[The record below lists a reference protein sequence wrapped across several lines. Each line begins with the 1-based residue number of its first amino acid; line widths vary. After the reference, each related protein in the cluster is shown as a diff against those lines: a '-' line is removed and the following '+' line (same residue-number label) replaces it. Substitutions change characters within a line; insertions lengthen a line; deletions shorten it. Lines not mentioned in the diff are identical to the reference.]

1 MFSYLHGRRPNA
13 RRNIPSSGSASQQP
27 ARQIHQPT
35 GSLEYEEEVR
45 HWKQEEDGGISERKE
60 STASNPYVLPPIPRV
75 ASQHEPSRF
84 EVRWPPESTSNS
96 TPETIMQGEKDG
108 EEHSLV
114 GHSYACGHRTNQ
126 MEHLRQSSLVESGR
140 QKSYSN
146 PAEAQSSACC
156 AKSNQ
161 LSTQTELS
169 VRRVVT
175 PSESTATLQSPR
187 IFFAES
193 TSSHS
198 EHPPR
203 HTRTKLNLLNPMSLL
218 ARRRSAQ
225 TSTQA
230 SEYLPPSKHS
240 PNLSTPRDDYDPRI
254 RGTGVHDFSA
264 PRRRPTPLNTGASNT
279 AVQSMANTMTLQDLD
294 PHRLSHSPARA
305 EKEHTPVFKEQ
316 FEFEKEPW
324 RFVGDERKDQQTRS
338 IMNHMHTRT
347 FPDHELSSLPAFAR
361 NLPGN
366 VSTGL
371 RTTGPGFVSV
381 SNLPL
386 EGVLED
392 TPLNSS
398 LPNTPQKPSPPTSP
412 PKSRSRATSITD
424 PSYQSTA
431 GPKRFASNASRFSFD
446 LAGVGSAAQEKLLE
460 DKHRQQAAQRAR
472 SSTLSGLSISGLS
485 TGDNDD
491 FDYDNMDEL
500 EELEERIP
508 GVNADIDD
516 EPSPSLDRSKHSPS
530 LRSPAASIASTSYTS
545 IDSPREMLHL
555 SAITLPNTLCNE
567 TKLSSV
573 HDHYNEAGRQKSL
586 VRYKLNDSVPHP
598 NLRPSRAS
606 DQAPVSKMHIPYDE
620 NDFYFDD
627 GVIDD
632 LEEEPDSIFDES
644 IFDDETN
651 RVYGIPIRDLPKG
664 VRIDDSGAHS
674 QEPADEGEPSR
685 GLPYIKPPR
694 TLADMLEFRNTDNG
708 NSSPLSP
715 SYDQSAG
722 LTQNNLT
729 AYHDALAQATMQA
742 AETGKFVRRTSDVEA
757 DQPSPSSEPL
767 RKVTFDENS
776 KDRGST
782 ETPTLVFDTG
792 EFSFDENLE
801 DDSIIA
807 AANAEALENDEEGF
821 YGQEFGFY
829 ARADKSG
836 SAEYANGGY
845 FGPVGADGLRR
856 SHSGRADFQEPSLTP
871 ITERSEWS
879 NRNSMVSYPQS
890 LPAPGLAQLVDNPS
904 YDEESMTLS
913 ALMKLRRGVFGGS
926 NVSLPS
932 SSDSPKSGSPHPNHP
947 LISSFTPGGILA
959 NEYPSSIRASSSHGL
974 INEHNIEMSPPAS
987 PTLMLQTMGFPQAE
1001 RPDSS
1006 PKRRHA
1012 VRGHSRNNST
1022 GESVSYVKE
1031 VDDDGAGRWIL
1042 ERRRTMESG
1051 QVEILGRQVVEGG
1064 I

>member
-1 MFSYLHGRRPNA
+1 MFSYLHGRRPNV
-13 RRNIPSSGSASQQP
+13 RRNTPSSGSASQQP
-27 ARQIHQPT
+27 VRRIHEPT
-35 GSLEYEEEVR
+35 SSSEYEEEVR
-45 HWKQEEDGGISERKE
+45 HWKKEGDSAFAERKE
-60 STASNPYVLPPIPRV
+60 STTSNPYVLPPIPRV

-84 EVRWPPESTSNS
+84 EVRWPLESTSNS
-96 TPETIMQGEKDG
+96 MAESMTQGEKYG
-108 EEHSLV
+108 EESPLE
-114 GHSYACGHRTNQ
+114 GHSYTCGHSTNQ
-126 MEHLRQSSLVESGR
+126 TEHLPQSSSVENGW
-140 QKSYSN
+140 QKSYTN
-146 PAEAQSSACC
+146 PAEAQASACC
-156 AKSNQ
+156 VKSNQ
-161 LSTQTELS
+161 LSPQSILS
-169 VRRVVT
+169 VRTVVT
-175 PSESTATLQSPR
+175 PSESTASLQSPK
-187 IFFAES
+187 ILLTES

-203 HTRTKLNLLNPMSLL
+203 HARTKLNLLNPMSLL

-240 PNLSTPRDDYDPRI
+240 PILSTPRDDYDPRI

-264 PRRRPTPLNTGASNT
+264 PRRKPTPSSTGDSNT
-279 AVQSMANTMTLQDLD
+279 AAQSMANTITFQDLD
-294 PHRLSHSPARA
+294 PHRFSHSPARA

-338 IMNHMHTRT
+338 IMNHMHART

-366 VSTGL
+366 VSCGL
-371 RTTGPGFVSV
+371 RTTGSEFVCAP
-381 SNLPL
+381 NLPL
-386 EGVLED
+386 EEVLED
-392 TPLNSS
+392 TPLNTSPSS
-398 LPNTPQKPSPPTSP
+398 TPQKPSPPKSP

-460 DKHRQQAAQRAR
+460 DRHRQQAAQRAR

-516 EPSPSLDRSKHSPS
+516 EPSPSLDRSKHSSP
-530 LRSPAASIASTSYTS
+530 LRSPVASIASTSYTS
-545 IDSPREMLHL
+545 IDSPRDVPHL
-555 SAITLPNTLCNE
+555 SATTLPNTSYSE

-573 HDHYNEAGRQKSL
+573 HDHRNEAGRQKSL
-586 VRYKLNDSVPHP
+586 VRYELKDSVPHP
-598 NLRPSRAS
+598 GLRLNMAS
-606 DQAPVSKMHIPYDE
+606 DQAPVSKMIIPYDE

-632 LEEEPDSIFDES
+632 LEEEPDSTFDES

-651 RVYGIPIRDLPKG
+651 RVYGIPIRDLPRG
-664 VRIDDSGAHS
+664 VMSDDFGAPP
-674 QEPADEGEPSR
+674 QELADGGEPSR

-694 TLADMLEFRNTDNG
+694 TLADMLEFRNAYNENT
-708 NSSPLSP
+708 SPLSP

-722 LTQNNLT
+722 LTQDNLT

-742 AETGKFVRRTSDVEA
+742 AETGKFVRRASDVET
-757 DQPSPSSEPL
+757 DQSSPRGELL
-767 RKVTFDENS
+767 RKVTFNETSN
-776 KDRGST
+776 DRGSK
-782 ETPTLVFDTG
+782 ETPTLVFDMAG
-792 EFSFDENLE
+792 FSFDDNLE

-845 FGPVGADGLRR
+845 FGTAGADGLRR

-890 LPAPGLAQLVDNPS
+890 LPTPGLAQLVGNPS
-904 YDEESMTLS
+904 YDEENMTLS
-913 ALMKLRRGVFGGS
+913 ALRKLRRGVFGGS

-959 NEYPSSIRASSSHGL
+959 NEYPSSNRASSSHGL
-974 INEHNIEMSPPAS
+974 INEYNTEMSPPAS
-987 PTLMLQTMGFPQAE
+987 PTLTLQTMGFPQAE

-1012 VRGHSRNNST
+1012 VKGHSRNNST